1 MSRRSPSRRAAIGNE
16 IVPGVQRAYRTIP
29 WQVLARVAARVTL
42 PARTR
47 TCPIPRRTPTRRSH
61 ALVSH
66 RPTPIGAT
74 AAALVVAN
82 PHARRVRRGEWRKP
96 AERALGRRYGIE
108 IVSPDTPDAAAALV
122 RERMAAEQRPAVV
135 VAVGGDGTV
144 RLVAQELAGT
154 GVPLGVIPLGTGNDF
169 ARANGI
175 PDDIPGAIDRIVRRS
190 SRAIDLLEVNGRLF
204 VTAGGIGIGAH
215 SALVV
220 PWVKALHPL
229 ARIAA
234 DSLGTGIYRLAAALT
249 VLFRPGIRETVRLT
263 WRVPGEAGDR
273 SLEVR
278 GYGVFVA
285 NQRTLGGG
293 LALPIP
299 ADNADGALDVCVVHD
314 VARVRLLIALTRL
327 LRGSA
332 IASDVF
338 SAWRAT
344 RVVIDTERH
353 SKFFGCGDL
362 VAEGTH
368 FDVRVVAGAL
378 RVLI

>member
-1 MSRRSPSRRAAIGNE
+1 M
-16 IVPGVQRAYRTIP
+16 V
-29 WQVLARVAARVTL
+29 
-42 PARTR
+42 
-47 TCPIPRRTPTRRSH
+47 
-61 ALVSH
+61 H

-96 AERALGRRYGIE
+96 AERALGKRYGIE
-108 IVSPDTPDAAAALV
+108 IVSPGSADEAAAIV
-122 RERMAAEQRPAVV
+122 HERMALEQRPAVV
-135 VAVGGDGTV
+135 IAAGGDGTV

-154 GVPLGVIPLGTGNDF
+154 GVPLGVIPLGTANDF

-175 PDDIPGAIDRIVRRS
+175 PDDVAGALDRIVRRS
-190 SRAIDLLEVNGRLF
+190 TRAIDLLEVNGRPF

-220 PWVKALHPL
+220 PWIKAMHPL

-234 DSLGTGIYRLAAALT
+234 DSLGNGVYRIAAGAN
-249 VLFRPGIRETVRLT
+249 VMFRPGLTERVRLT
-263 WRVPGEAGDR
+263 WRVPGEATDR
-273 SLEVR
+273 STELETQ
-278 GYGVFVA
+278 GVFIA

-293 LALPIP
+293 MALPVP

-314 VARVRLLIALTRL
+314 VARVRLLAALTSL

-332 IASDVF
+332 IASSVF
-338 SAWRAT
+338 SAWRAV
-344 RVVIDTERH
+344 RVTIETDKR
-353 SKFFGCGDL
+353 SAFFGCGDL
-362 VAEGTH
+362 MAEGTK
-368 FDVRVVAGAL
+368 FEVRVVPGAL

>member
-1 MSRRSPSRRAAIGNE
+1 M
-16 IVPGVQRAYRTIP
+16 T
-29 WQVLARVAARVTL
+29 
-42 PARTR
+42 
-47 TCPIPRRTPTRRSH
+47 
-61 ALVSH
+61 H
-66 RPTPIGAT
+66 RPTPVGAT
-74 AAALVVAN
+74 AAALVIAN

-108 IVSPDTPDAAAALV
+108 ILSPDSADEASALV
-122 RERMAAEQRPAVV
+122 RERMAADQRPAVV
-135 VAVGGDGTV
+135 IAAGGDGTV

-154 GVPLGVIPLGTGNDF
+154 GVPLGVLPLGTGNDF
-169 ARANGI
+169 AKANGI
-175 PDDIPGAIDRIVRRS
+175 PDDVAGALDRIVRRS
-190 SRAIDLLEVNGRLF
+190 TRAIDLLEVNGRLF
-204 VTAGGIGIGAH
+204 VTAGGIGIGAY
-215 SALVV
+215 SALTV
-220 PWVKALHPL
+220 PWIKALHPL

-234 DSLGTGIYRLAAALT
+234 DSLGNGIYRVAAGFN
-249 VLFRPGIRETVRLT
+249 VMFRPGITERVRLT

-273 SLEVR
+273 TTEVR
-278 GYGVFVA
+278 AHGVFVA

-293 LALPIP
+293 IALPIP

-314 VARVRLLIALTRL
+314 VARVRLLAALTRL

-344 RVVIDTERH
+344 RVAIDTERH
-353 SKFFGCGDL
+353 SQFFGCGDL